1 MKSRQVTALLLS
13 AIMTVSA
20 CMPMNGISAFAAE
33 NTGAGSTETAAV
45 VEPEIEEEAEEP
57 EEQPAQTQEETVEE
71 QAGESAAEEE
81 STEPEADS
89 QTEGEAEGSSVEED
103 SAEPEAEQTEEPSLE
118 EDISEPEKDQAEQS
132 AEPEE
137 EADKPAADSQAEE
150 ETEET
155 MEAAPEAEPVQ
166 KSEKG
171 SDGAGT
177 GSSVSTLTA
186 YAEGYEGT
194 TSVSMSVP
202 AGESTNL
209 KIIWETSSGETPTFQ
224 WCGDAEEAI
233 EGATSDTFTTD
244 PAILGE
250 TLYYNCKVSDS
261 NENVVSISFEICGT
275 FVDNHENVSFD
286 TAEVINVGD
295 AKEVTVSA
303 DKPYAY
309 YKFIPETTGIYKFYS
324 ESGYDTFAGLYNSE
338 EQEMATDDD
347 DGDGFNFCVEYELT
361 AGEAYYFRASFLN
374 DISEDSFTV
383 HLKENTL
390 KVEGDYEETVYV
402 NAGDE
407 VTLNVIAQS
416 KNDIAYTWY
425 VDSSEVDCN
434 GDSYTLTPDKQCTVS
449 CVVNDGTGEVYRYFY
464 IRIQNHLTVLPEGA
478 EGDSNGVS
486 LYASPNGAVTL
497 KVNATAD
504 DTTQLTYSWYEYA
517 EDKIIEGAEGDT
529 YVTEPLTTGKD
540 YYCRVEDRYGNSAY
554 VYFYVS
560 IENHLEATVEGSSS
574 NYLKIEATPNEEV
587 ILKVSATAD
596 DDKNL
601 TYTWYESGQQIEG
614 QDTNT
619 YVIEA
624 VTTSE
629 NYYCRVEDP
638 YGNTA
643 TVNFDIYIQNHLEA
657 EIVDGSNE
665 NVTSLSL
672 SVEPGEECVF
682 KVNATADYTEQ
693 LTYTWYYDN
702 EEIDGADSDT
712 YNPGAGIQK
721 GCYECEVRDQY
732 DNSAS
737 VCFYIKVRN
746 NLSVAPDGAEPGED
760 HVILYINTSP
770 NEEVT
775 LKVNVAATDTD
786 QLTYEWYENDFSL
799 IEQAMTDT
807 FVVDSNGADNYTCKV
822 IDRYGNCGY
831 AYFTI
836 EGSKLTVWPESAESD
851 SQYVN
856 LYASPNEEVT
866 LKTNAVVDDGGPL
879 TYSWYDNDG
888 NRIGGANGNTY
899 VTSAGTSPSS
909 YTCRVEDQHGNV
921 ECAVFYIKIGHLTV
935 TAEGAQD
942 DSGYVSLNVRPND
955 EVTLNVQAT
964 SDVGS
969 TFTYS
974 WYGRGYQKIEG
985 ATSASYEVGPV
996 TEYDYYYCVVKDQ
1009 YENEGR
1015 VRFTIRVNHLTASQK
1030 GLDVDED
1037 GIAYCYTPLNG
1048 AATLEVSASADDPS
1062 QLTYKWYKT
1071 DDYWEE
1077 IEGANEAAYTVD
1089 SVTKRASY
1097 SCRVVDHYGNA
1108 KHLDFIVGVQNNLV
1122 MTPDGAAGNSDRVT
1136 LYSGS
1141 NQEVTLKVN
1150 ASADDTSQLKYSWY
1164 DSDDYKIYNANTSS
1178 LVVKT
1183 GFRDEH
1189 YSCEVKDQ
1197 YGNFKE
1203 VYFDIIIGE
1212 NKFQDLSE
1220 VTLDQESFVYD
1231 GNEHKPS
1238 VKVVYEG
1245 TELVSGTD
1253 YTIAFSEDV
1262 INAGTK
1268 NVTITGLGQYAGT
1281 IVKTYKITKASQT
1294 LSADDL
1300 SVEVGQSGKITVSG
1314 ARGDVTFES
1323 SDESVATVSTDGTVT
1338 GVKTGTATITV
1349 TAAGNDNYSA
1359 GSTEVNVT
1367 VTGIDISAAG
1377 TITLVESEFTYDG
1390 EEHRPEVKVEL
1401 EGTELVSGTDYETAF
1416 SDDVTTA
1423 GVKTVTVTGIGNYTG
1438 KLEKTYEIRKAAQ
1451 TISADDVSVE
1461 FGGTGRI
1468 EMSGAQGDVTF
1479 ESSDEAVATVSA
1491 DGTVTG
1497 MKAGTATITVAAAGN
1512 ENYNAGST
1520 EVGVTVTAIDISTTA
1535 AVALSETEFT
1545 YNGEEQKPDVRV
1557 EYEGNELVSGTDYDV
1572 TFPDDSTNAGEKN
1585 VTINCKGN
1593 YSGELVKT
1601 YEIRKADQMIGASD
1615 LTLTIG
1621 ESAKIELTGAQGD
1634 VTYASADDTVAT
1646 VSEDGTVT
1654 GKEIGET
1661 KIAVTAAGNDNYNA
1675 GSAEVA
1681 VKVIESKYDFTEA
1694 EVTFT
1699 PAEFIYNGE
1708 EQKPEVIV
1716 VYNGE
1721 ELNADTDYKITFS
1734 DDVINAGTKTVI
1746 ITGNGEYAGEIEKT
1760 YEIAKASQTLSANDL
1775 SVEFGKSGKIE
1786 VSGTQNSVTFASADE
1801 TIATVS
1807 ADGTVTGVKAG
1818 DVTITVTAAGDDNH
1832 NETSA
1837 QINVT
1842 VTAINI
1848 SNSAVAALGRTAFTY
1863 NAKVQRP
1870 TVNVTYAGTVLT
1882 NGTDYSVTYPGDC
1895 TNAGTKNVTI
1905 SFKGNYAGA
1914 VVRAYTI
1921 TKAAQPMSASLSA
1934 AKIVVGATSK
1944 VNISGVRESA
1954 KLTYVSSN
1962 TGVATVS
1969 AAGVVTAK
1977 KVGTARITVTAAA
1990 TKNYNA
1996 ASRQV
2001 TVSVLPGASS
2011 KLTAAAAA
2019 NGKGIKLTWAKVAG
2033 ATQYQVYRNNKLIK
2047 TVGNVATYTD
2057 AGANTNGAKYTFK
2070 IVAKASTG
2078 VSTRNK
2084 TAVYYKVNRPAVKKL
2099 TNSAS
2104 KKMTVKW
2111 ARNSKATG
2119 YEIQYGLKTNFKGAK
2134 TAKVTKNATVSKT
2147 IAKLTKGK
2155 TYYVRIRTYKKVGKV
2170 TYYSAWSTTK
2180 SIKIKK

>member
-1 MKSRQVTALLLS
+1 MQQR
-13 AIMTVSA
+13 
-20 CMPMNGISAFAAE
+20 
-33 NTGAGSTETAAV
+33 
-45 VEPEIEEEAEEP
+45 
-57 EEQPAQTQEETVEE
+57 
-71 QAGESAAEEE
+71 
-81 STEPEADS
+81 
-89 QTEGEAEGSSVEED
+89 
-103 SAEPEAEQTEEPSLE
+103 
-118 EDISEPEKDQAEQS
+118 
-132 AEPEE
+132 
-137 EADKPAADSQAEE
+137 
-150 ETEET
+150 
-155 MEAAPEAEPVQ
+155 
-166 KSEKG
+166 
-171 SDGAGT
+171 
-177 GSSVSTLTA
+177 
-186 YAEGYEGT
+186 
-194 TSVSMSVP
+194 
-202 AGESTNL
+202 
-209 KIIWETSSGETPTFQ
+209 
-224 WCGDAEEAI
+224 
-233 EGATSDTFTTD
+233 
-244 PAILGE
+244 
-250 TLYYNCKVSDS
+250 
-261 NENVVSISFEICGT
+261 
-275 FVDNHENVSFD
+275 
-286 TAEVINVGD
+286 
-295 AKEVTVSA
+295 
-303 DKPYAY
+303 
-309 YKFIPETTGIYKFYS
+309 
-324 ESGYDTFAGLYNSE
+324 
-338 EQEMATDDD
+338 
-347 DGDGFNFCVEYELT
+347 
-361 AGEAYYFRASFLN
+361 
-374 DISEDSFTV
+374 
-383 HLKENTL
+383 
-390 KVEGDYEETVYV
+390 
-402 NAGDE
+402 
-407 VTLNVIAQS
+407 
-416 KNDIAYTWY
+416 
-425 VDSSEVDCN
+425 
-434 GDSYTLTPDKQCTVS
+434 
-449 CVVNDGTGEVYRYFY
+449 
-464 IRIQNHLTVLPEGA
+464 
-478 EGDSNGVS
+478 
-486 LYASPNGAVTL
+486 
-497 KVNATAD
+497 
-504 DTTQLTYSWYEYA
+504 TTQYA

-596 DDKNL
+596 DDKDL